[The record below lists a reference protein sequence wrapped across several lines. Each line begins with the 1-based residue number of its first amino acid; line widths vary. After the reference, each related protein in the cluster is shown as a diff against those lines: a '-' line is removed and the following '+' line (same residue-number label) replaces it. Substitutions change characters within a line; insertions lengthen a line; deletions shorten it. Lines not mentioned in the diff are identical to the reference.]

1 MPLRLVFVLL
11 LLSSP
16 NIYAVEAP
24 LTLNCFIKGV
34 YVTQWNGRLEKVSKT
49 RPFQITSI
57 LEFIGIRATMR
68 LYDDAE
74 GAEFTVNRKTGAYVS
89 RFFSNEV
96 WKKYILDI
104 GSKEQSFKVLST
116 STGGYM
122 HTQYLQIDLYDE
134 SIIKPF
140 RLIIGSTVFTG
151 VCNGV

>member
-1 MPLRLVFVLL
+1 
-11 LLSSP
+11 
-16 NIYAVEAP
+16 
-24 LTLNCFIKGV
+24 
-34 YVTQWNGRLEKVSKT
+34 
-49 RPFQITSI
+49 
-57 LEFIGIRATMR
+57 MR

>member
-1 MPLRLVFVLL
+1 
-11 LLSSP
+11 
-16 NIYAVEAP
+16 
-24 LTLNCFIKGV
+24 
-34 YVTQWNGRLEKVSKT
+34 
-49 RPFQITSI
+49 
-57 LEFIGIRATMR
+57 MR

-116 STGGYM
+116 STDGYV
-122 HTQYLQIDLYDE
+122 HTQYLQIDLNDE

-140 RLIIGSTVFTG
+140 RLVNGVTVFTG

>member
-1 MPLRLVFVLL
+1 MLPRLIFVLL

-24 LTLNCFIKGV
+24 LTLNCTIKGV
-34 YVTQWNGRLEKVSKT
+34 YEAQWNGQLEKVSKT

-57 LEFIGIRATMR
+57 FEFVGIRTTKR

-74 GAEFTVNRKTGAYVS
+74 GSDFTVNRKTGAYVS

-96 WKKYILDI
+96 WKKFILDI

-122 HTQYLQIDLYDE
+122 HTQYLQIDLHDD
-134 SIIKPF
+134 SVIKPF
-140 RLIIGSTVFTG
+140 RLLNGGTVFIGICSG
-151 VCNGV
+151 V